1 MVVFLIL
8 YDHRYF
14 WKVSADVT
22 ATYFLFLLFMILSWV
37 CVYKTQCQ
45 VWIQATVCCN
55 LGSKLWY
62 NASMES
68 RHDLL
73 LLLCFYWR
81 PKEAV
86 PQIRIGYRDSVW
98 LSLFVATF
106 VDSDYSHCFKVYP
119 EHSIIES
126 WLLRLL
132 AENGCFTGE
141 GVVPAL
147 HVDMDTRIR
156 TRPCQIKQTSLWHL
170 QGQHPGRVLSN
181 SRNLRNKTISW
192 FVVRGRNGQVWR
204 LRWPLLLLV
213 RRLEQKGYRIGF
225 ITRMVRRL
233 LWQQL
238 TFLAAW
244 LFKKIIS

>member
-1 MVVFLIL
+1 MITSHCMLQSRLKVVIQCKYGESSRPSSSFI
-8 YDHRYF
+8 
-14 WKVSADVT
+14 V
-22 ATYFLFLLFMILSWV
+22 LLTTKRTCASNSN
-37 CVYKTQCQ
+37 
-45 VWIQATVCCN
+45 WIQ
-55 LGSKLWY
+55 
-62 NASMES
+62 
-68 RHDLL
+68 R
-73 LLLCFYWR
+73 
-81 PKEAV
+81 
-86 PQIRIGYRDSVW
+86 
-98 LSLFVATF
+98 LSLAISFCCYF
-106 VDSDYSHCFKVYP
+106 RDSDYSHCFKVYP

-170 QGQHPGRVLSN
+170 QGQHPGRVFFN